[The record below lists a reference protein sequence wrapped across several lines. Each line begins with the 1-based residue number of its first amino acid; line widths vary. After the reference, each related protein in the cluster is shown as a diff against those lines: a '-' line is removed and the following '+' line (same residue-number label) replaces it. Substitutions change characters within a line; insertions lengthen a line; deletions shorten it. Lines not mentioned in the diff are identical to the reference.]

1 MKKIGFCGFWNNLDP
16 ENNYFTNLLRKYYTV
31 EISDDPDYLFCSVF
45 SNQYVYN
52 EKAVRIFYTG
62 ECQTPDFNLVDYAL
76 GFDRIEFGDRY
87 CRLPIYLL
95 YGEDLLREAIER
107 NGMRSNPQYRERFC
121 SFIYSNPNADSVRTE
136 FFNQMSSKIHID
148 SGGRYMNNIGKTV
161 DDKVEFEKN
170 YRFSVAFENYAYP
183 GYMSEKIL
191 QAFAAGTVP
200 IYWGDPGVDQVLNSR
215 SFVNISRYS
224 SIAEAVGAIVEINN
238 DRDKYLSMVSEPICY
253 DGNDES
259 IKLQQNKAE
268 LFIKGIF
275 DRPKDEVFRR
285 NKGLRGKNYE
295 RFFRRY
301 SKIDECLR
309 SIRDMVRR

>member
-1 MKKIGFCGFWNNLDP
+1 
-16 ENNYFTNLLRKYYTV
+16 
-31 EISDDPDYLFCSVF
+31 
-45 SNQYVYN
+45 
-52 EKAVRIFYTG
+52 
-62 ECQTPDFNLVDYAL
+62 
-76 GFDRIEFGDRY
+76 
-87 CRLPIYLL
+87 
-95 YGEDLLREAIER
+95 
-107 NGMRSNPQYRERFC
+107 
-121 SFIYSNPNADSVRTE
+121 
-136 FFNQMSSKIHID
+136 
-148 SGGRYMNNIGKTV
+148 
-161 DDKVEFEKN
+161 
-170 YRFSVAFENYAYP
+170 
-183 GYMSEKIL
+183 MSEKIL